1 MKTFTATVRNGL
13 IRIPEHARIR
23 EGAKVLLAVVGDSP
37 EGEALAPSSEIEAED
52 VEFVRACRGRL
63 AAQMRAEEP

>member
-1 MKTFTATVRNGL
+1 MKTFTATVRNGVV
-13 IRIPEHARIR
+13 RIPKDARVR
-23 EGAKVLLAVVGDSP
+23 EGARVVLAVVGDS
-37 EGEALAPSSEIEAED
+37 GGDGPSPPPPEIEAED

>member
-13 IRIPEHARIR
+13 VRIPKDARIR
-23 EGAKVLLAVVGDSP
+23 EWARVLLTVVGDAA
-37 EGEALAPSSEIEAED
+37 EGEPSPPPPEIEAED